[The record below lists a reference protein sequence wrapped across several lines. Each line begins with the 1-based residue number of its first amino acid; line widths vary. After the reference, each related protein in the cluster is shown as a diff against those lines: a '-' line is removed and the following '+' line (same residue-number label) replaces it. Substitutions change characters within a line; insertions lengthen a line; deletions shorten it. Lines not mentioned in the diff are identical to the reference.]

1 MAANRH
7 IHPRHVLHPR
17 LMSKFLCSGAELAT
31 GQGPGLVL
39 PWGCGYAREIPA
51 VPRRLRDEFDV
62 TMMVSTTGLV
72 PAL

>member
-17 LMSKFLCSGAELAT
+17 LMSKFLCSVAELAT
-31 GQGPGLVL
+31 GQEPGLVL

>member
-17 LMSKFLCSGAELAT
+17 PMSKFLCSGAELAT
-31 GQGPGLVL
+31 GQGPGLGL
-39 PWGCGYAREIPA
+39 PWGCGCAREIPA

>member
-7 IHPRHVLHPR
+7 IHPRHVLDPR
-17 LMSKFLCSGAELAT
+17 LMSKFLCSGAELAA
-31 GQGPGLVL
+31 GEGPGLVL
-39 PWGCGYAREIPA
+39 PWGCGYAREIPS
-51 VPRRLRDEFDV
+51 VPRRLRDEFNV